1 MVRITNVID
10 APLIEGG
17 RDLLG
22 IDKYLEA
29 LNRFITSANMPT
41 TIAIQG
47 EWGSGKTSMMNQL
60 KFSLCESP
68 AKPEGAFYPVW
79 VNTWQYSL
87 MKTTDETLIAII
99 HGLTKS
105 ILTIIK
111 EKHSDRAEQ
120 LARRVG
126 SALQVLAKAAART
139 AISTTG
145 LDGNAVVDALSG
157 NSSEGRTIL
166 ELRNALASA
175 VKECLELDAKTGK
188 LKKGFLFFVDDLD
201 RIDPP
206 VAVQILEL
214 IKNIFEVENCIFI
227 LAIDYDVIVK
237 GLEPKFGRLTNENE
251 REFRSFFDKIIQL
264 PFSMPLSSYSVD
276 EFIVASLLEVNY
288 LSEEQASDRPY
299 LETITDMALVSVGT
313 NPRSIKR
320 LTNTISLI
328 QIINEI
334 EEGDFG
340 ESKVEKLVNFGLVCL
355 QIAYPKIYEL
365 VTEEPNFTSW
375 DTTVAQ
381 RLRVPEIPE
390 EENEILEQSTEFDE
404 DWEKIVYRVASTS
417 PYLRSK
423 AYNVSKLL
431 NLIRESV
438 PADVHFGLAIE
449 NALKL
454 SKVTSISVDQKNS
467 GEAPRKRDT
476 SKFSFG
482 GKELPKSRTVLAV
495 VTKYVEENPACTIAE
510 LTYAF
515 PANTQGRIGVVSPLG
530 EALDIVKDTG
540 YKRHFV
546 KDSEVISLTDG
557 KVAVCNQWGIENFGN
572 FLEVAKGLG
581 ININSGK

>member
-1 MVRITNVID
+1 
-10 APLIEGG
+10 
-17 RDLLG
+17 
-22 IDKYLEA
+22 
-29 LNRFITSANMPT
+29 
-41 TIAIQG
+41 
-47 EWGSGKTSMMNQL
+47 
-60 KFSLCESP
+60 
-68 AKPEGAFYPVW
+68 
-79 VNTWQYSL
+79 
-87 MKTTDETLIAII
+87 
-99 HGLTKS
+99 
-105 ILTIIK
+105 
-111 EKHSDRAEQ
+111 
-120 LARRVG
+120 
-126 SALQVLAKAAART
+126 
-139 AISTTG
+139 
-145 LDGNAVVDALSG
+145 
-157 NSSEGRTIL
+157 
-166 ELRNALASA
+166 
-175 VKECLELDAKTGK
+175 
-188 LKKGFLFFVDDLD
+188 
-201 RIDPP
+201 
-206 VAVQILEL
+206 
-214 IKNIFEVENCIFI
+214 
-227 LAIDYDVIVK
+227 
-237 GLEPKFGRLTNENE
+237 
-251 REFRSFFDKIIQL
+251 
-264 PFSMPLSSYSVD
+264 MPLSSYSVD